1 MTVSST
7 SQEPRN
13 TPSAI
18 VEMRGMVKRFNQT
31 TALAGVDLSVRRG
44 EVHALVGENG
54 AGKSTLMHI
63 LAGVLQPDAGQI
75 AIGGKPVAIPNV
87 ESAYAL
93 GIAMV
98 HQHFMLLPSLSVA
111 ENLTL
116 GREPR
121 KHGLYDKAAATRS
134 LVELGERYNL
144 VVNPAAKVAELSVGD
159 LQRLEILRALYRGA
173 EVLILDEPTGV
184 LTPQEAQGLFRV
196 IRELARDGKTTIFI
210 SHKLEEVREISDTI
224 TVLRDGQVTGRQQ
237 SATTTT
243 HEIARLMVG
252 REVFL
257 QFDKPDI
264 PLGAPVLEVE
274 DLRGRGVHGV
284 SFRVHAQ
291 EIVGI
296 AGVAGNGQTELAD
309 IIAGLQPAASGSIRI
324 NGQAVTDA
332 TVAQRRLAGLANIP
346 EDRYRHGLAAH
357 GSVSDNLLIGRHESH
372 PLVRRG
378 LLHRKTIYEGAG
390 RLISQFQIKTQH
402 ATSLARTLS
411 GGNAQRIVVA
421 RELADD
427 KPLILAAQPTRG
439 IDIAA
444 SEFVRD
450 ALLKRRNAGAG
461 VLLISADLSEIL
473 SISDR
478 ILVMY
483 AGKIIGELA
492 CDEVD
497 ETRLGLLMA
506 GITEEKAVG

>member
-1 MTVSST
+1 MTEHTRQNLST
-7 SQEPRN
+7 AP
-13 TPSAI
+13 AI
-18 VEMRGMVKRFNQT
+18 VDMRGIVKRFNQT
-31 TALAGVDLSVRRG
+31 TALDGVDLTVKQG

-63 LAGVLQPDAGQI
+63 LAGVLQADSGEI
-75 AIGGKPVAIPNV
+75 VLGGKPVAISNV

-121 KHGLYDKAAATRS
+121 KHGLFDRDAAIRAV
-134 LVELGERYNL
+134 VELGERYNL
-144 VVNPAAKVAELSVGD
+144 VVNPAARVADLSVGD

-210 SHKLEEVREISDTI
+210 SHKLEEVLEISDSI
-224 TVLRDGQVTGRQQ
+224 TVLRDGKVTGRLQTV
-237 SATTTT
+237 AADA

-257 QFDKPDI
+257 QFDKPDLA
-264 PLGAPVLEVE
+264 LGAPVLEVE
-274 DLRGRGVHGV
+274 GLNGRGINNVT
-284 SFRVHAQ
+284 FRVHAG
-291 EIVGI
+291 EVVGI

-309 IIAGLQPAASGSIRI
+309 LIAGLQPVASGSIRV
-324 NGQAVTDA
+324 NGQAVTDVS
-332 TVAQRRLAGLANIP
+332 VAQRRTAGLANIP

-357 GSVSDNLLIGRHESH
+357 GSVSDNLLIGRHESA
-372 PLVRRG
+372 PLARRG
-378 LLHRKTIYEGAG
+378 VLNPKTILEWAEG
-390 RLISQFQIKTQH
+390 LIKQFQIKTAH
-402 ATSLARTLS
+402 ASSSAKTLS
-411 GGNAQRIVVA
+411 GGNAQRIVIA
-421 RELADD
+421 RELAEE

-450 ALLKRRNAGAG
+450 TLLQRRNKGAG

-473 SISDR
+473 SLSDR
-478 ILVMY
+478 VLVMY
-483 AGKIIGELA
+483 AGKIVGEFA
-492 CDEVD
+492 GNAVD

-506 GITEEKAVG
+506 GVTEEKVIG